1 MWQKF
6 DSLYTAWLLQ
16 DLTFFFL
23 LFGKIVIVSKV
34 RDFLSIKH
42 AQWLFSLILNIG
54 EHGDRKTAP
63 RPGSGF
69 GLGLALELGLG
80 AIFLEPRAHGM
91 MFKRITR
98 KLNYFHQL
106 IKVKK
111 RQYSISRLYCIWD
124 NTNVRARKIN
134 GLFKAIVWIIAPDAT
149 PPRRIIYRQE
159 RLFLFFGCK
168 WFSSKVKQNVKV
180 KFVLIFRC
188 SSSRIKWF
196 WQSNSYSS
204 SSIFCVA
211 VCKHKEQFQVSY
223 YHYYIVQPWF
233 WYTVSLI

>member
-54 EHGDRKTAP
+54 EHGDRKIAP
-63 RPGSGF
+63 RPGF

-80 AIFLEPRAHGM
+80 AIFLEPRAH
-91 MFKRITR
+91 
-98 KLNYFHQL
+98 FHQL
-106 IKVKK
+106 IKVKE
-111 RQYSISRLYCIWD
+111 RQYSISSLYCIWD
-124 NTNVRARKIN
+124 NTNVRTRKTN
-134 GLFKAIVWIIAPDAT
+134 GLFKAIVWIITPDTT
-149 PPRRIIYRQE
+149 PPRRVIYRQK

-168 WFSSKVKQNVKV
+168 WFSIKVKQNVKV
-180 KFVLIFRC
+180 KFICFNFPLQFFKDEMILAIKSLLFIFN
-188 SSSRIKWF
+188 F
-196 WQSNSYSS
+196 LL
-204 SSIFCVA
+204 FCV
-211 VCKHKEQFQVSY
+211 
-223 YHYYIVQPWF
+223 
-233 WYTVSLI
+233 

>member
-1 MWQKF
+1 MYCKNVAKVWLT
-6 DSLYTAWLLQ
+6 LYCMA
-16 DLTFFFL
+16 FARFNFFL
-23 LFGKIVIVSKV
+23 SFFGKIVIVSKV

-42 AQWLFSLILNIG
+42 AQWLFSSILNIG
-54 EHGDRKTAP
+54 EHGDRKIAP

-80 AIFLEPRAHGM
+80 AIFLEPRAHVM

-106 IKVKK
+106 IKVVFN
-111 RQYSISRLYCIWD
+111 RQYSISSLYCIWD
-124 NTNVRARKIN
+124 NTNVRTRKTN

-159 RLFLFFGCK
+159 RLFLFFGYK

-180 KFVLIFRC
+180 KFICFNFPL
-188 SSSRIKWF
+188 
-196 WQSNSYSS
+196 
-204 SSIFCVA
+204 
-211 VCKHKEQFQVSY
+211 QF
-223 YHYYIVQPWF
+223 F
-233 WYTVSLI
+233 KD